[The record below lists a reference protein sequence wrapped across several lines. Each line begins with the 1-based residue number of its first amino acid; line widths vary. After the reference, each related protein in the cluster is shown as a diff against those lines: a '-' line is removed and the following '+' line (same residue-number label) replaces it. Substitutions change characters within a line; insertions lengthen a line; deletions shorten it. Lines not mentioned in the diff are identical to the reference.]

1 MNDNVVNK
9 KSFLSQVTEIV
20 KTNIRNIIILLSL
33 CFVLFLSFQIYSFY
47 ISNKIQKNSISFF
60 AAQNIDDTN
69 VITDTITKLSNDNTF
84 YGVLA
89 KLELI
94 DLTLKQNNIEDSISM
109 YLEVINQNNLET
121 VYKSA
126 IASKASYQL
135 IDINFE
141 NLSLNYLNII
151 NDFISYIDDE
161 TDSYKGIKLELRYL
175 IKILEAEK
183 NSIDYSSFNKI
194 NDIYENMKLF
204 SKNYDF
210 TFPYLFDESQE
221 VAKQYG
227 AVCTPDIFGFN
238 YKNLLCYRGR
248 IDSGVMNSDHK
259 KIDRELYNAMVK
271 IKNDGIGPDK
281 QLNSF
286 GCSIKWK

>member
-9 KSFLSQVTEIV
+9 KSFLSQVTEVV

-60 AAQNIDDTN
+60 AAQNTDDTN
-69 VITDTITKLSNDNTF
+69 VITDTITKLSNENTF

-89 KLELI
+89 KLEQI

-109 YLEVINQNNLET
+109 YLEIINQNNLES

-151 NDFISYIDDE
+151 NDFISYIDDK
-161 TDSYKGIKLELRYL
+161 TDSYKGIKLELKYL

-183 NSIDYSSFNKI
+183 NSIDYSSFNEV
-194 NDIYENMKLF
+194 NDIYENIM
-204 SKNYDF
+204 S
-210 TFPYLFDESQE
+210 
-221 VAKQYG
+221 
-227 AVCTPDIFGFN
+227 
-238 YKNLLCYRGR
+238 
-248 IDSGVMNSDHK
+248 SDVVSSTIK
-259 KIDRELYNAMVK
+259 ERVNKIHEFYSNK
-271 IKNDGIGPDK
+271 
-281 QLNSF
+281 
-286 GCSIKWK
+286 

>member
-60 AAQNIDDTN
+60 SVQNTDDTN
-69 VITDTITKLSNDNTF
+69 VITDTITKLSDNNTF

-94 DLTLKQNNIEDSISM
+94 ELNLKQNNIQDSISM
-109 YLEVINQNNLET
+109 YLEVINQNNLDS

-126 IASKASYQL
+126 IASKAAYQL
-135 IDINFE
+135 IDINLE
-141 NLSLNYLNII
+141 NLSSDYLNII
-151 NDFISYIDDE
+151 SDFISYIDDE
-161 TDSYKGIKLELRYL
+161 AVSYKGIKFELEYL

-183 NSIDYSSFNKI
+183 NKIDYLSFNDVS
-194 NDIYENMKLF
+194 DIYEN
-204 SKNYDF
+204 
-210 TFPYLFDESQE
+210 
-221 VAKQYG
+221 
-227 AVCTPDIFGFN
+227 I
-238 YKNLLCYRGR
+238 
-248 IDSGVMNSDHK
+248 MNSDVVSSAIK
-259 KIDRELYNAMVK
+259 ERVNKIHEFYSNK
-271 IKNDGIGPDK
+271 
-281 QLNSF
+281 
-286 GCSIKWK
+286 

>member
-60 AAQNIDDTN
+60 AAQNTDDTN

-109 YLEVINQNNLET
+109 YLEIINQNNLES

-141 NLSLNYLNII
+141 NLSSNYLNII

-161 TDSYKGIKLELRYL
+161 TDSYKGIKLELKYL
-175 IKILEAEK
+175 IKILEVEK
-183 NSIDYSSFNKI
+183 NSIDYSSFNEV
-194 NDIYENMKLF
+194 NDIYENIM
-204 SKNYDF
+204 S
-210 TFPYLFDESQE
+210 
-221 VAKQYG
+221 
-227 AVCTPDIFGFN
+227 
-238 YKNLLCYRGR
+238 
-248 IDSGVMNSDHK
+248 SDVVSSTIK
-259 KIDRELYNAMVK
+259 ERVNKIHEFYSNK
-271 IKNDGIGPDK
+271 
-281 QLNSF
+281 
-286 GCSIKWK
+286 

>member
-60 AAQNIDDTN
+60 AAQNTDDTN

-109 YLEVINQNNLET
+109 YREIINQNNLES

-161 TDSYKGIKLELRYL
+161 TDSYKGIKIELRYL
-175 IKILEAEK
+175 TKILEIEK
-183 NSIDYSSFNKI
+183 NSIDYSSFNEV
-194 NDIYENMKLF
+194 NDIYENIM
-204 SKNYDF
+204 S
-210 TFPYLFDESQE
+210 
-221 VAKQYG
+221 
-227 AVCTPDIFGFN
+227 
-238 YKNLLCYRGR
+238 
-248 IDSGVMNSDHK
+248 SDVVSSTIK
-259 KIDRELYNAMVK
+259 ERVNKIHEFYSNK
-271 IKNDGIGPDK
+271 
-281 QLNSF
+281 
-286 GCSIKWK
+286 

>member
-20 KTNIRNIIILLSL
+20 KTNIRNIIILLSF

-60 AAQNIDDTN
+60 AAQNTDDTN

-94 DLTLKQNNIEDSISM
+94 DLTLKQNNIEDSISI
-109 YLEVINQNNLET
+109 YLEVINQNNLES

-141 NLSLNYLNII
+141 NLSLNL
-151 NDFISYIDDE
+151 S
-161 TDSYKGIKLELRYL
+161 L
-175 IKILEAEK
+175 IHI
-183 NSIDYSSFNKI
+183 
-194 NDIYENMKLF
+194 
-204 SKNYDF
+204 
-210 TFPYLFDESQE
+210 
-221 VAKQYG
+221 
-227 AVCTPDIFGFN
+227 
-238 YKNLLCYRGR
+238 
-248 IDSGVMNSDHK
+248 
-259 KIDRELYNAMVK
+259 
-271 IKNDGIGPDK
+271 
-281 QLNSF
+281 
-286 GCSIKWK
+286 

>member
-60 AAQNIDDTN
+60 AAQNTDDTN

-109 YLEVINQNNLET
+109 YLEVINQNNLES

-141 NLSLNYLNII
+141 NLSSNYLNII

-161 TDSYKGIKLELRYL
+161 TNSYKGIKLELKYL
-175 IKILEAEK
+175 TKILEVVK
-183 NSIDYSSFNKI
+183 TSIDYSSFNEVI
-194 NDIYENMKLF
+194 DIYEN
-204 SKNYDF
+204 
-210 TFPYLFDESQE
+210 
-221 VAKQYG
+221 
-227 AVCTPDIFGFN
+227 I
-238 YKNLLCYRGR
+238 
-248 IDSGVMNSDHK
+248 INSDVVSSAIK
-259 KIDRELYNAMVK
+259 ERVNKIHEFYSNK
-271 IKNDGIGPDK
+271 
-281 QLNSF
+281 
-286 GCSIKWK
+286 

>member
-1 MNDNVVNK
+1 MNDKVVNK
-9 KSFLSQVTEIV
+9 KSFISQVTEIA
-20 KTNIRNIIILLSL
+20 KTNLRNIIILLSL
-33 CFVLFLSFQIYSFY
+33 CFVLFLSYQIYSFY

-60 AAQNIDDTN
+60 AAQNTDDIN

-94 DLTLKQNNIEDSISM
+94 DLNINQNNIEDAISM
-109 YLEVINQNNLET
+109 YLEVINQNNLES

-141 NLSLNYLNII
+141 DLSSDYINII

-161 TDSYKGIKLELRYL
+161 ADSYKGIKLELEYL

-183 NSIDYSSFNKI
+183 NRIDYSSFNEV
-194 NDIYENMKLF
+194 NDIYENIM
-204 SKNYDF
+204 S
-210 TFPYLFDESQE
+210 
-221 VAKQYG
+221 
-227 AVCTPDIFGFN
+227 
-238 YKNLLCYRGR
+238 
-248 IDSGVMNSDHK
+248 SDVVSPAIK
-259 KIDRELYNAMVK
+259 ERVNKIHEFYSNK
-271 IKNDGIGPDK
+271 
-281 QLNSF
+281 
-286 GCSIKWK
+286 

>member
-33 CFVLFLSFQIYSFY
+33 CFVLFLFFQIYSFY

-60 AAQNIDDTN
+60 AAQNTDDTN
-69 VITDTITKLSNDNTF
+69 IITDTITKLSNDNTF

-109 YLEVINQNNLET
+109 YREIINQNNLET

-161 TDSYKGIKLELRYL
+161 TDSYKGIKLELKYL

-183 NSIDYSSFNKI
+183 NSIDYSSFNEV
-194 NDIYENMKLF
+194 NDIYENIM
-204 SKNYDF
+204 S
-210 TFPYLFDESQE
+210 
-221 VAKQYG
+221 
-227 AVCTPDIFGFN
+227 
-238 YKNLLCYRGR
+238 
-248 IDSGVMNSDHK
+248 SDVVSSAIK
-259 KIDRELYNAMVK
+259 ERVNKIHEFYSNK
-271 IKNDGIGPDK
+271 
-281 QLNSF
+281 
-286 GCSIKWK
+286 